1 MSCQKSIVK
10 FWDRVNNTIKKGFDS
25 EPVYNENYFE
35 TKIKYYKRKITK
47 KTIFLKCFQ
56 KKLKMLSK
64 TKKFKKILLQ
74 TKKGF
79 PMILMKKIVVNKAL
93 IREIVMERI
102 FVRKIKCKK
111 KIIAASLN
119 KIFVFEL

>member
-1 MSCQKSIVK
+1 
-10 FWDRVNNTIKKGFDS
+10 
-25 EPVYNENYFE
+25 
-35 TKIKYYKRKITK
+35 
-47 KTIFLKCFQ
+47 
-56 KKLKMLSK
+56 
-64 TKKFKKILLQ
+64 
-74 TKKGF
+74 
-79 PMILMKKIVVNKAL
+79 MILMKKIVVNKAL